1 MQEGSRIAIFAPAI
15 KDPQVVKVS
24 FSTILYVLLFLIETE
39 KNIDIMR
46 GHRKAKQSYHK
57 QCTPL
62 LSQSRIQLMH
72 QRSCCLE
79 CLNHAASVSYY
90 LHLDNH
96 APAAF
101 SLWRRKPISGYVT
114 NVYIPVTWK
123 NHGLMVIDLASIS
136 GCVVQTWQ
144 EVFCSPHIVKLDEMD
159 TIIRR

>member
-101 SLWRRKPISGYVT
+101 SLWRRKPITMWLCDECIHTSDLEKSWTYGYRSCI
-114 NVYIPVTWK
+114 YQRLRRP
-123 NHGLMVIDLASIS
+123 DLAGGILLTSH
-136 GCVVQTWQ
+136 C
-144 EVFCSPHIVKLDEMD
+144 HA
-159 TIIRR
+159 